1 MGNAVKVGG
10 GGEGVEV
17 AARRSGNDLVFEV
30 ADAGQGIRPDEV
42 AHLFEPYWSA
52 ARHAKRGTGLGLF
65 IAKGIIEAHRG
76 RIWVESVPAKGSQ
89 FFFTLPLAPSGS
101 T

>member
-1 MGNAVKVGG
+1 MIVVGTG
-10 GGEGVEV
+10 IRGPAGCT
-17 AARRSGNDLVFEV
+17 NDCFCTV
-30 ADAGQGIRPDEV
+30 IRPDEV

-65 IAKGIIEAHRG
+65 IAKGMIDAHHG

-89 FFFTLPLAPSGS
+89 FFFTLPIAPSGS
-101 T
+101 K